1 MLVSLSYF
9 SNVSS
14 IWQHNQI
21 FAAVLFLKLIMQD
34 FFSILCLKLPFHL
47 FIDHH
52 FFNLKKTFLSVSF
65 TYLMVCGLIISYTFF
80 EEINHFLNYSF
91 LHFHN
96 YLTHF
101 IFVYDCVFQYV
112 YMYVHMYSAF
122 SFVFRNSFK
131 SLEKIGSR
139 IIFTSKTQH
148 AVQN

>member
-1 MLVSLSYF
+1 
-9 SNVSS
+9 
-14 IWQHNQI
+14 
-21 FAAVLFLKLIMQD
+21 
-34 FFSILCLKLPFHL
+34 
-47 FIDHH
+47 
-52 FFNLKKTFLSVSF
+52 
-65 TYLMVCGLIISYTFF
+65 MVCGLIISYTFF

-122 SFVFRNSFK
+122 SFMFRNSFK
-131 SLEKIGSR
+131 SLEEIGSR

-148 AVQN
+148 AV